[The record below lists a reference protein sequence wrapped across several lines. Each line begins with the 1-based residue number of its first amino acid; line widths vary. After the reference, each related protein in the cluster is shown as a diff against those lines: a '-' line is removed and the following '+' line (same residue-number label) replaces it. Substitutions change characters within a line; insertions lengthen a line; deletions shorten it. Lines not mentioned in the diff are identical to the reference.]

1 MCYAMVSHGRGVKF
15 YDKTRTVYE
24 PYPAVYRDSA
34 YQDHQRI
41 RRCGKSVMLELIRQ
55 ELTESGVSQTQFI
68 SIHFEDMRNSH
79 LQTAQALHDEFTVS
93 AAEIK
98 GKV

>member
-1 MCYAMVSHGRGVKF
+1 
-15 YDKTRTVYE
+15 
-24 PYPAVYRDSA
+24 
-34 YQDHQRI
+34 
-41 RRCGKSVMLELIRQ
+41 MLELTRQ

-79 LQTAQALHDEFTVS
+79 LQTAQALHDELTAS